1 MLSDQVDRRTWP
13 RYPVA
18 IPFDMAVQVNGISE
32 AMVAGKTINLCRG
45 GLWARVNEELPPGL
59 RCTIQ
64 FPEPTGLTPR
74 YRSGTVLRTLQSNG
88 QYGVAIEFDRFP
100 QFRTVY

>member
-1 MLSDQVDRRTWP
+1 MLSTQVDRRTWP

-18 IPFDMAVQVNGISE
+18 IPFDMAVQVNEVSE

-45 GLWARVNEELPPGL
+45 GLRAKVNEELPSGL

-64 FPEPTGLTPR
+64 FPEPTGLTPQFR
-74 YRSGTVLRTLQSNG
+74 TGTVLRSLDADG
-88 QYGVAIEFDRFP
+88 QFEVAIEFDRFP
-100 QFRTVY
+100 QLHAV

>member
-1 MLSDQVDRRTWP
+1 MLSARVDRRTWP

-18 IPFDMAVQVNGISE
+18 IPFDMAVQVNGVSE

-45 GLWARVNEELPPGL
+45 GLRAQVNEGLPAGL

-64 FPEPTGLTPR
+64 FPEPTGLTP
-74 YRSGTVLRTLQSNG
+74 
-88 QYGVAIEFDRFP
+88 
-100 QFRTVY
+100 QFRTGIVRRSLGAEGQFEVAVEFERFPRPHAV